1 MPLTRT
7 LHKTDAMH
15 KLMVYAASTS
25 SSAPCTHAFT
35 HHTDLY
41 LEVAECFGWHIQI
54 KDLSERL
61 AEGWSLTTIRE
72 RLKKSPCT
80 MQSLG
85 PPPNQ
90 GSSALPVG
98 PGSSHD
104 IIPDFSLDEMHRQI
118 IKFIV
123 ADDQV
128 SSSSYLQL
136 PLIIAPRLLV

>member
-1 MPLTRT
+1 
-7 LHKTDAMH
+7 
-15 KLMVYAASTS
+15 
-25 SSAPCTHAFT
+25 
-35 HHTDLY
+35 
-41 LEVAECFGWHIQI
+41 
-54 KDLSERL
+54 
-61 AEGWSLTTIRE
+61 
-72 RLKKSPCT
+72 